1 MSQLVLLR
9 HGQSTWNL
17 ENRFTGWVDVDLTEK
32 GRGEAKAAGALMRES
47 GCDFDMVF
55 TSLLK
60 RAIRTMWFSLDELD
74 RMWVPVI
81 RNWHLNERHYG
92 ALTGLDKAETAKKHG
107 DDQVKIW
114 RRSYDVPPPPMEEG
128 DPNNPSSDV
137 RYAKLEA
144 AARPLTECLK
154 DTVDRVVPYW
164 DQAIAPELKAGKR
177 VLIVAHGN
185 SLRALV
191 KHLEGMS
198 EEEVLG
204 LNIPTGAPRGYDFD
218 SNLKVAKSGYL
229 GDPEEIARRAA
240 EVANQG
246 KSS

>member
-1 MSQLVLLR
+1 M
-9 HGQSTWNL
+9 
-17 ENRFTGWVDVDLTEK
+17 D
-32 GRGEAKAAGALMRES
+32 
-47 GCDFDMVF
+47 
-55 TSLLK
+55 
-60 RAIRTMWFSLDELD
+60 
-74 RMWVPVI
+74 
-81 RNWHLNERHYG
+81 
-92 ALTGLDKAETAKKHG
+92 
-107 DDQVKIW
+107 
-114 RRSYDVPPPPMEEG
+114 EG
-128 DPNNPSSDV
+128 DPNNPSSDL
-137 RYAKLEA
+137 RYANLEA

-154 DTVDRVVPYW
+154 DTVERVVPYW
-164 DQAIAPELKAGKR
+164 DKAIAPELKAGKR

-218 SNLKVAKSGYL
+218 SDLNVTKSGYL